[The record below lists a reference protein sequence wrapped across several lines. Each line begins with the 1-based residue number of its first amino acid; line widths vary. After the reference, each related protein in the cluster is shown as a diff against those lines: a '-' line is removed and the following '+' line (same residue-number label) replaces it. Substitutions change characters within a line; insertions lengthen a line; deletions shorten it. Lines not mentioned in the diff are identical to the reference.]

1 MGGAG
6 DGGLL
11 GMREMLGGR
20 EMVGN
25 GGCWRMMGCWGW
37 VGAGDGGLLGGREV
51 VDGGVLEDGECWGWG
66 AAGDGSCFGTGA
78 AGAGGHHGPSPPPS
92 PAQALP
98 PDAVTVGV
106 RLLWDVLEPEPDS
119 APPLYV
125 LWRLHSECGGVRAAG
140 RGGIL

>member
-1 MGGAG
+1 MGGCRG
-6 DGGLL
+6 WELL
-11 GMREMLGGR
+11 WDRG
-20 EMVGN
+20 
-25 GGCWRMMGCWGW
+25 
-37 VGAGDGGLLGGREV
+37 
-51 VDGGVLEDGECWGWG
+51 CWGWG
-66 AAGDGSCFGTGA
+66 ASRPF
-78 AGAGGHHGPSPPPS
+78 PPPPS